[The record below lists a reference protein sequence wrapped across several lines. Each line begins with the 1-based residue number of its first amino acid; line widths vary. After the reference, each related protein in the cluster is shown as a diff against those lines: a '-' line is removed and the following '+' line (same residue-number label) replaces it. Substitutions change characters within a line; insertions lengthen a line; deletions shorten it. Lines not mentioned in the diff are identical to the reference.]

1 MNAFDGYEVELLVI
15 KVVRYT
21 IVFIFGRNI
30 FRRGARGKCLACELL
45 NFELLYLAE
54 ASAEN
59 ALPTKY
65 MTLGPKLY
73 LFSVLS
79 PRICFCFV
87 NPYFFAGCAAFFA
100 ILRLAVSK
108 HDLKASETVCRKFA
122 CDLGFAGTVCIG
134 PLSPEG
140 D

>member
-1 MNAFDGYEVELLVI
+1 M
-15 KVVRYT
+15 
-21 IVFIFGRNI
+21 
-30 FRRGARGKCLACELL
+30 L
-45 NFELLYLAE
+45 NFDVLYLAE

-65 MTLGPKLY
+65 MTLGPTLY

-87 NPYFFAGCAAFFA
+87 NLYFLAGCAAFFE
-100 ILRLAVSK
+100 ILRLAVAK
-108 HDLKASETVCRKFA
+108 HDLKASGTFFRKFA
-122 CDLGFAGTVCIG
+122 CDLGFAGTVFIG
-134 PLSPEG
+134 RLPLEG